1 MSNADPTAAAVSA
14 FWTAR
19 EDQMA
24 RLADGGAA
32 GGAAR
37 AGGHMNA
44 IRDLVADMVR
54 KLMPEASIEIEPY
67 LPGYYR
73 ARKRWDLAVL
83 YKNVLVAAFEFKS
96 QVGSV
101 GKNYNNRFE
110 EALGTATDTLVAH
123 ERNSPFGEIPP
134 FLGYVFVLCEDDE
147 TERKRQV
154 SALFPTDP
162 IFDDTSY
169 NERYQLMLSRFL
181 CENVYQAGWFITT
194 RKDNQGRVSYSEP
207 LTTAT
212 SAAFRAAIEGRVNW
226 VRTVLG

>member
-1 MSNADPTAAAVSA
+1 M
-14 FWTAR
+14 
-19 EDQMA
+19 
-24 RLADGGAA
+24 
-32 GGAAR
+32 
-37 AGGHMNA
+37 
-44 IRDLVADMVR
+44 
-54 KLMPEASIEIEPY
+54 
-67 LPGYYR
+67 
-73 ARKRWDLAVL
+73 
-83 YKNVLVAAFEFKS
+83 
-96 QVGSV
+96 
-101 GKNYNNRFE
+101 
-110 EALGTATDTLVAH
+110 
-123 ERNSPFGEIPP
+123 EIPP